1 MDIVVFIL
9 LVILVII
16 ISIPIGILLI
26 KTINGMNSIGESLIN
41 MQEKIEDMI
50 ESINKM

>member
-9 LVILVII
+9 LVILII
-16 ISIPIGILLI
+16 IICVPIGILTI

-41 MQEKIEDMI
+41 MQKKIEDMI
-50 ESINKM
+50 EKIDEM